1 MKKRKTVVIIVA
13 ILLGIFLLVENSK
26 RREKELIREELQ
38 KPEVIAVIEETL
50 NNLEKNLSNKDV
62 IKSYEIDYDETHL
75 NASGNG
81 IETKVFVNGNRDLK
95 IGLLI
100 SKNKDKYR
108 VGVAV
113 VSKELADYVEAE
125 EQRSQEQL
133 FLILKTSIKP
143 SEPSSNA
150 GFFFAFAYSK
160 SCGGAV

>member
-1 MKKRKTVVIIVA
+1 MKKRKTIVIIVA

-26 RREKELIREELQ
+26 HREKEQIREELQ
-38 KPEVIAVIEETL
+38 KPEVVEIIEKTL
-50 NNLEKNLSNKDV
+50 HNLEKNLSDKDV

-81 IETKVFVNGNRDLK
+81 IETQVFVNGNRDLK

-108 VGVAV
+108 VGGAV

-125 EQRSQEQL
+125 E
-133 FLILKTSIKP
+133 K
-143 SEPSSNA
+143 
-150 GFFFAFAYSK
+150 
-160 SCGGAV
+160 

>member
-125 EQRSQEQL
+125 EQRSQE
-133 FLILKTSIKP
+133 
-143 SEPSSNA
+143 
-150 GFFFAFAYSK
+150 
-160 SCGGAV
+160 

>member
-1 MKKRKTVVIIVA
+1 MKKRKIVVIIVA

-125 EQRSQEQL
+125 E
-133 FLILKTSIKP
+133 
-143 SEPSSNA
+143 N
-150 GFFFAFAYSK
+150 
-160 SCGGAV
+160 

>member
-1 MKKRKTVVIIVA
+1 MKKRKIVVIIVA

-125 EQRSQEQL
+125 E
-133 FLILKTSIKP
+133 K
-143 SEPSSNA
+143 
-150 GFFFAFAYSK
+150 
-160 SCGGAV
+160 

>member
-50 NNLEKNLSNKDV
+50 NNLEKNLSDKDV

-125 EQRSQEQL
+125 EQRSQE
-133 FLILKTSIKP
+133 
-143 SEPSSNA
+143 
-150 GFFFAFAYSK
+150 
-160 SCGGAV
+160 

>member
-1 MKKRKTVVIIVA
+1 MKKRKIVVIIVA

-81 IETKVFVNGNRDLK
+81 IETKLFVNGNRDLK

-125 EQRSQEQL
+125 E
-133 FLILKTSIKP
+133 K
-143 SEPSSNA
+143 
-150 GFFFAFAYSK
+150 
-160 SCGGAV
+160 

>member
-50 NNLEKNLSNKDV
+50 NNLENNLSYKDV

-125 EQRSQEQL
+125 E
-133 FLILKTSIKP
+133 
-143 SEPSSNA
+143 N
-150 GFFFAFAYSK
+150 
-160 SCGGAV
+160 

>member
-81 IETKVFVNGNRDLK
+81 IETQVFVNGNRDLK
-95 IGLLI
+95 ISLLI
-100 SKNKDKYR
+100 SKDKDKYR
-108 VGVAV
+108 VGTAV
-113 VSKELADYVEAE
+113 VSKEVSDYVEAE
-125 EQRSQEQL
+125 E
-133 FLILKTSIKP
+133 K
-143 SEPSSNA
+143 
-150 GFFFAFAYSK
+150 
-160 SCGGAV
+160 

>member
-26 RREKELIREELQ
+26 HREKEQIREELQ

-125 EQRSQEQL
+125 EQRSQE
-133 FLILKTSIKP
+133 
-143 SEPSSNA
+143 
-150 GFFFAFAYSK
+150 
-160 SCGGAV
+160 

>member
-50 NNLEKNLSNKDV
+50 NNLEKNLSKKDV

-125 EQRSQEQL
+125 EQRSQE
-133 FLILKTSIKP
+133 
-143 SEPSSNA
+143 
-150 GFFFAFAYSK
+150 
-160 SCGGAV
+160 

>member
-75 NASGNG
+75 DASGNG

-125 EQRSQEQL
+125 EQRSQE
-133 FLILKTSIKP
+133 
-143 SEPSSNA
+143 
-150 GFFFAFAYSK
+150 
-160 SCGGAV
+160 

>member
-1 MKKRKTVVIIVA
+1 MVIIVA

-108 VGVAV
+108 VGVAE
-113 VSKELADYVEAE
+113 VSKELTDYVEAE
-125 EQRSQEQL
+125 E
-133 FLILKTSIKP
+133 K
-143 SEPSSNA
+143 
-150 GFFFAFAYSK
+150 
-160 SCGGAV
+160 

>member
-125 EQRSQEQL
+125 E
-133 FLILKTSIKP
+133 K
-143 SEPSSNA
+143 
-150 GFFFAFAYSK
+150 
-160 SCGGAV
+160 

>member
-13 ILLGIFLLVENSK
+13 ILLEIFLLVENSK

-125 EQRSQEQL
+125 EQRSQE
-133 FLILKTSIKP
+133 
-143 SEPSSNA
+143 
-150 GFFFAFAYSK
+150 
-160 SCGGAV
+160 